1 MTCDKMAKSILKH
14 FYCFPAGKGDEKTN
28 DETDDSKSENKT
40 DSQTN
45 KDESK

>member
-1 MTCDKMAKSILKH
+1 MANSNLKR
-14 FYCFPAGKGDEKTN
+14 FYCFPVGKGDEKTK